1 MGDQAHRPSR
11 LILVKHGSPQ
21 IEPGQPRS
29 QWSLSDQ
36 GRADA
41 ASLARKLAS
50 FAPDRLVCSPEPKAS
65 ETASI
70 IGGVLGL
77 APQLD
82 IDLREQEADHNPFV
96 SQAEFER
103 QVAEMFARPD
113 ELMLGEE
120 TGLAARLRFG
130 RTLERLQ
137 EASAPVIVAHGR
149 VITLWLSDQLGIEP
163 MAFWERLGLGTAA
176 IVSMPGGSIEFVDP

>member
-11 LILVKHGSPQ
+11 LILVKHGSPR
-21 IEPGQPRS
+21 IEPDRPRS

-41 ASLARKLAS
+41 ASLAHKLAS

-65 ETASI
+65 ETARI

-77 APQLD
+77 EPQLEL
-82 IDLREQEADHNPFV
+82 DLREQEADLNPFV

-103 QVAEMFARPD
+103 QVAGMFARPD

-130 RTLERLQ
+130 RTLERLR
-137 EASAPVIVAHGR
+137 EACAPVIVAHGR
-149 VITLWLSDQLGIEP
+149 GITLWLSDRLGIEP
-163 MAFWERLGLGTAA
+163 MAFWKRLGLGSAA
-176 IVSMPGGSIEFVDP
+176 IVSIPAGSIEFVDP